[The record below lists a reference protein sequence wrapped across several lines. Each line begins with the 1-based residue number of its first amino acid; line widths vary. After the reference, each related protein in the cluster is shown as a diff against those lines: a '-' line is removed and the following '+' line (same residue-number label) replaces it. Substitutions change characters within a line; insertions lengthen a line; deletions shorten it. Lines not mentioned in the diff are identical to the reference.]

1 MSGSSVDSGGD
12 EVGNGSS
19 RHHDLD
25 GFFPCLGDRESQIWT
40 IENATE
46 NRGGG
51 VDQSRTSGIV
61 NSLKSSK
68 NYNGWFK

>member
-1 MSGSSVDSGGD
+1 MLGSSQCFQVTSGDVSGSSVDSGGD

-46 NRGGG
+46 NRVGGG
-51 VDQSRTSGIV
+51 
-61 NSLKSSK
+61 
-68 NYNGWFK
+68 

>member
-1 MSGSSVDSGGD
+1 MLGSSQCFQVTSGDVSGSSVDSGGD

-46 NRGGG
+46 NRVGGG
-51 VDQSRTSGIV
+51 G
-61 NSLKSSK
+61 
-68 NYNGWFK
+68 

>member
-46 NRGGG
+46 NRVGGG
-51 VDQSRTSGIV
+51 G
-61 NSLKSSK
+61 
-68 NYNGWFK
+68 